1 MEKGGGKV
9 RESWKKDEQVS
20 SRSGDATK
28 GKIKNAKGDTGGKVA
43 RSKGEREGM
52 KSVGNEQKLGKVT
65 EVREVRK
72 TGVGTFKLV
81 DDLCGYIC

>member
-1 MEKGGGKV
+1 MEKDGRKV

-43 RSKGEREGM
+43 RSKREREGT
-52 KSVGNEQKLGKVT
+52 KSVSNEQKLDKVT

-72 TGVGTFKLV
+72 TGLGTFKFV
-81 DDLCGYIC
+81 NDLCGYIC